1 MITGEVV
8 DSPMARA
15 LTRRQALRAGVSGAV
30 VGLGGCLSRFQ
41 GDDTVSI
48 TVDVINNTQDPLQ
61 PIVDVVG
68 RSDEVGPQDDS
79 GRHRLIP
86 NGARELRLDVPRAE
100 YVLEVVIEI
109 PRPIRREADWTVTDE
124 ECTHRSWV
132 VFGGADDERTA
143 DLVVGNCTQA

>member
-41 GDDTVSI
+41 GDDTVPVK
-48 TVDVINNTQDPLQ
+48 VDVINNKKDPMQ
-61 PIVDVVG
+61 PVVNVIG

-86 NGARELRLDVPRAE
+86 NGARELRLDVPRAK
-100 YVLEVVIEI
+100 YVLEVVI
-109 PRPIRREADWTVTDE
+109 
-124 ECTHRSWV
+124 
-132 VFGGADDERTA
+132 
-143 DLVVGNCTQA
+143 

>member
-1 MITGEVV
+1 MGPTF
-8 DSPMARA
+8 
-15 LTRRQALRAGVSGAV
+15 TRRQALRTGVSGAV

-41 GDDTVSI
+41 GDDTVPV

-61 PIVDVVG
+61 PLVNVIG
-68 RSDEVGPQDDS
+68 RSDEVVPQDDS

-132 VFGGADDERTA
+132 VFSGADDERTV